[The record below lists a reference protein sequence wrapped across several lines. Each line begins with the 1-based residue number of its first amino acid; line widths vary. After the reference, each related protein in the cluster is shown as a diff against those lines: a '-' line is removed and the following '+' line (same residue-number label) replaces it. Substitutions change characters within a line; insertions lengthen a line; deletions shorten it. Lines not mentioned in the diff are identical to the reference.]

1 MSFERWGAFSVIDH
15 KNARSL
21 AVDVLLYDR
30 LILPFPPEW
39 DRERWIENGWDPD
52 GLANRLTELG
62 DIAIE
67 AAWDQDRQKAWREM
81 FDQASAEA
89 RNDEMAYMVSALL
102 LTDPQFRPKL
112 DGIEPL
118 NVVAAYQSE
127 TDVEIM
133 HPGMKEDIQQ
143 SKFNFLIAQQ
153 IEVPDDEDPEDS
165 LKRSIEITNSPKF
178 RQARHNLHEW
188 QDLVTN
194 RGTNPEAAIKELS
207 KLVAEYNAQIAK
219 NAKKR
224 RVEAAFLFG
233 TLAAGALALTS
244 GMSPALFSGLGIGAL
259 AGSNVAQ
266 VGSFATGGILQIS
279 QFALK
284 GASPAESEQR
294 TLPAAM
300 FHQIEKNLGWRWRV
314 KNE

>member
-30 LILPFPPEW
+30 LVLPFPPEW
-39 DRERWIENGWDPD
+39 DRARWIKNDWDPD
-52 GLANRLTELG
+52 GLANRLTDLG
-62 DIAIE
+62 DIAIK

-81 FDQASAEA
+81 FEQASVEA
-89 RNDEMAYMVSALL
+89 RNDEMAYMFSALL
-102 LTDPQFRPKL
+102 LADPQFRPKL

-127 TDVEIM
+127 TDVEVM
-133 HPGMKEDIQQ
+133 HPGMQGDMRR
-143 SKFNFLIAQQ
+143 SKFDFLIAQQ

-165 LKRSIEITNSPKF
+165 LKRSIEIANSEKF

-194 RGTNPEAAIKELS
+194 RGASPEAAVKELG
-207 KLVAEYNAQIAK
+207 KLIAEYNAQIVKKAE
-219 NAKKR
+219 KR

-233 TLAAGALALTS
+233 SLAAGALALIS
-244 GMSPALFSGLGIGAL
+244 GMAPALFSALGVGAL
-259 AGSNVAQ
+259 AGSNVVQ
-266 VGSFATGGILQIS
+266 VGSFAAGGILQIS
-279 QFALK
+279 QFSLQRVNSVE
-284 GASPAESEQR
+284 GEDR

-300 FHQIEKNLGWRWRV
+300 FHQIEKDLGWRRRV
-314 KNE
+314 KDK